1 MINMATDLSKIK
13 PVLQQNTKLEQRLK
27 KIKYKILVMSGK
39 GGVGKTTVSVNLAL
53 SLSNRGYRV
62 GLLDSDIHG
71 PDVPMMLGLRNEQL
85 TGDENGIYPVEYS
98 QNLKVVSIGMMLPE
112 EGAPVIWRGSLKH
125 KALQQFLEEVEW
137 GELDFLV
144 VDLPPGTGDEP
155 LSLVQLIKDVTGIV
169 IVITPQE
176 VALLDAKKAINF
188 AKHLNVRILGIIE
201 NMSGSIFGTGG
212 GENAAKKYNVP
223 FLGRIPMD
231 PEVVKSGDSGKPFI
245 LGENEAKKAFE
256 SIVENLIS
264 QLPKQEQ

>member
-1 MINMATDLSKIK
+1 MATDLSKIK
-13 PVLQQNTKLEQRLK
+13 PILQQNTKLEQRMK

-39 GGVGKTTVSVNLAL
+39 GGVGKTTVSVNLSILL
-53 SLSNRGYRV
+53 SKKGYRV
-62 GLLDSDIHG
+62 GLLDADIHG
-71 PDVPMMLGLRNEQL
+71 PDVPMMLSLRDAQL
-85 TGDENGIYPVEYS
+85 TGDENSIYPVEYS
-98 QNLKVVSIGMMLPE
+98 SNLKVVSIGMMLPQE
-112 EGAPVIWRGSLKH
+112 DAPVIWRGSLKH

-137 GELDFLV
+137 GDLDFLV

-188 AKHLNVRILGIIE
+188 AKHVNVKVLGIIE
-201 NMSGSIFGTGG
+201 NMAGSIFGTGG

-231 PEVVKSGDSGKPFI
+231 AEIVKGGDSGKPFV
-245 LGENEAKKAFE
+245 LGESEARNAFE
-256 SIVENLIS
+256 TIVENLLS